1 VIYVIQEHHASH
13 HHYDLRLEMDGALK
27 SWAIPKE
34 PPREPGIKRLAVEV
48 EDHPLGYEEFE
59 GIIPEGLYGAGE
71 VKIWD
76 RGEYEL
82 LERSEDKILINIRGQ
97 KLNGRYCLVRFK
109 GDKVNWLFFK
119 TKGGD

>member
-1 VIYVIQEHHASH
+1 VIYVIQEHYASH

-59 GIIPEGLYGAGE
+59 GIIPEGFYGAGE